1 MFTTPTMLEL
11 FAEARMS
18 EEEVAR
24 RARVTPSPRRRIR
37 LSLPHFPM
45 TGASPRVRHG
55 A

>member
-18 EEEVAR
+18 DEEVAR
-24 RARVTPSPRRRIR
+24 RERTTPSAHRRFR
-37 LSLPHFPM
+37 LSLPRFH
-45 TGASPRVRHG
+45 ASERSPRVRHT